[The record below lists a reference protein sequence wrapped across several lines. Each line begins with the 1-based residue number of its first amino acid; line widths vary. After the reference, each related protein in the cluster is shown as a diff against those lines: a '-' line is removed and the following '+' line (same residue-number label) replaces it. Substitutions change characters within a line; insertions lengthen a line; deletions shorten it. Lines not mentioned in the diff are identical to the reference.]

1 MELTRPGGAPG
12 GIPMKDTLNVRRYWA
27 ALVVALTLVI
37 GIFIGV
43 MLSRRGQTAR
53 VLPLVKES
61 RPLAVPSPV
70 SLSDSFA
77 RIASKVTPAVVN
89 INTESTV
96 RFSAKGPQGQDGG
109 LFNHFFHM
117 GPEGMPREMQQ
128 QSLGS
133 GVILD
138 KNGFILTNY
147 HVIMQDDGHPVDTIR
162 VHLQGDDGE
171 GHGYRAK
178 VVGYDKWTDLAV
190 IKIEAGKSLPVAEL
204 GNSDAARVGDWVLA
218 IGSPFGLNATVTAGI
233 ISAKGREINS
243 GLEDEFKRFL
253 QTDAVINP
261 GNSGG
266 PLVSLSG
273 QVIGINTEIATSRG
287 VYDGV
292 GFAIP
297 SSIVRK
303 VYNSIVTTGAV
314 RRGAIGV
321 TFSSLQTSALLH
333 SFGADHGV
341 VVESVEGDGPAARA
355 GLELGDVITAIDSRP
370 VHTGNE
376 LLGIVSN
383 TAPGQKLRVQ
393 FLRNG
398 KSNYCN
404 LTVADWN
411 KVVGV
416 ETNTVPGPPAP
427 FASPDEPRSGS
438 LGLSVRDLNGE
449 EAKTIAARLRLPGPE
464 GVRIEDVQT
473 GSFADDLGLE
483 RSDVILSMDHQ
494 AIHSVEDFN
503 RVKSHLRSGQDV
515 LFLIARRNG
524 AGYSTFFFANPL
536 P

>member
-1 MELTRPGGAPG
+1 
-12 GIPMKDTLNVRRYWA
+12 MKDTLNVRRYWA

-43 MLSRRGQTAR
+43 LLSHGGRTGR
-53 VLPLVKES
+53 VLPLAADA

-70 SLSDSFA
+70 SLSNSFA

-89 INTESTV
+89 INTESTI
-96 RFSAKGPQGQDGG
+96 RFSAKGPQGTDGG
-109 LFNHFFHM
+109 LFNHFFRM
-117 GPEGMPREMQQ
+117 GPEGVPREMQQ

-147 HVIMQDDGHPVDTIR
+147 HVIMQDDGQPVDTIR
-162 VHLQGDDGE
+162 VHLQDSDADRR
-171 GHGYRAK
+171 GYRAK

-190 IKIEAGKSLPVAEL
+190 IKIDAGKSLPFAVL
-204 GNSDAARVGDWVLA
+204 GDSDATRVGDWVLA

-233 ISAKGREINS
+233 ISAKGREINGS
-243 GLEDEFKRFL
+243 LDDEFKRFL

-303 VYNSIVTTGAV
+303 VYNSIVTTGGV
-314 RRGAIGV
+314 RRGAIGI
-321 TFSSLQTSALLH
+321 TFSSLQTAALLH

-341 VVESVEGDGPAARA
+341 VVEGVEANGPAASA

-370 VHTGNE
+370 VHSGNE

-383 TAPGQKLRVQ
+383 SAPGQKLRID
-393 FLRNG
+393 FLRDG
-398 KSNYCN
+398 KPQSCN
-404 LTVADWN
+404 LTVGDWS
-411 KVVGV
+411 KVVEA
-416 ETNTVPGPPAP
+416 ETNTAPGPPEP
-427 FASPDEPRSGS
+427 FAGPELPRSGG
-438 LGLSVRDLNGE
+438 LGLSVRNLNPE
-449 EAKTIAARLRLPGPE
+449 EAKSIAARLHLASPG
-464 GVRIEDVQT
+464 GVQIERVRP

-483 RSDVILSMDHQ
+483 RSDVILSMNHK
-494 AIHSVEDFN
+494 AVHSVADFN
-503 RVKSHLRSGQDV
+503 QLKAQLKSGQDV
-515 LFLIARRNG
+515 LFLVARRNG
-524 AGYSTFFFANPL
+524 GGYSTLFFANPL

>member
-1 MELTRPGGAPG
+1 
-12 GIPMKDTLNVRRYWA
+12 MKDTLNIRRYWA
-27 ALVVALTLVI
+27 APVVALTLVI

-43 MLSRRGQTAR
+43 VLSRGGRTAR
-53 VLPLVKES
+53 ILPLVTEA
-61 RPLAVPSPV
+61 RPLAEPSPV
-70 SLSDSFA
+70 SLSNSFA

-89 INTESTV
+89 INTESII
-96 RFSAKGPQGQDGG
+96 RFSAKGPQGSDGG
-109 LFNHFFHM
+109 LFNRFFRM
-117 GPEGMPREMQQ
+117 GPEGMPHEMPPQE
-128 QSLGS
+128 SLGS

-138 KNGFILTNY
+138 KSGFILTNY
-147 HVIMQDDGHPVDTIR
+147 HVIMQDNNRPVDTIR
-162 VHLQGDDGE
+162 VHLRDDDGA
-171 GHGYRAK
+171 GRGYQAR

-190 IKIEAGKSLPVAEL
+190 IKIDAGRSLPVAEL
-204 GNSDAARVGDWVLA
+204 GDSDAARVGDWVLA

-266 PLVSLSG
+266 PLVSLAG

-297 SSIVRK
+297 SRIVRK
-303 VYNSIVTTGAV
+303 VYDSIVTTGAV

-321 TFSSLQTSALLH
+321 TFSSLQTAALLH

-341 VVESVEGDGPAARA
+341 VVESVEADGPAARA
-355 GLELGDVITAIDSRP
+355 GLELGDVITAINSSP
-370 VHTGNE
+370 VHNGNE

-383 TAPGQKLRVQ
+383 TAPGQKLHVD

-398 KSNYCN
+398 KTQSCS

-411 KVVGV
+411 KVVGM
-416 ETNTVPGPPAP
+416 EANAAPAP
-427 FASPDEPRSGS
+427 SPFAGRREPQNGG
-438 LGLSVRDLNGE
+438 LGLSVQNLSPE
-449 EAKTIAARLRLPGPE
+449 QAKTIAAQLRLSNPA
-464 GVRIEDVQT
+464 GVRIENVEP

-483 RSDVILSMDHQ
+483 RFDVILSIDHQ
-494 AIHSVEDFN
+494 VVRSIDDFN
-503 RVKSHLRSGQDV
+503 RLQSHLKSGQDV
-515 LFLIARRNG
+515 LFLVARRNG
-524 AGYSTFFFANPL
+524 AGYSTFFFADPL